1 MSCTADKLVAACC
14 SLLVAGPA
22 LAQGDARE
30 WLDRMEDAVEYLNY
44 SGVFIHIHD
53 QRAETMKVVH
63 RFDGEKITE
72 RYYALN
78 GPRREIIRENDTVK
92 CILPDKQSVLVE
104 RLAGQTALQARL
116 PAYTTQLEDAYQFK
130 LQRRTGS
137 VAGRTTRIIQ
147 IRPRDRY
154 RYGYRLWLDEETAM
168 LLKSQLLSDDDE
180 IIEQLM
186 FASINIQQ
194 SIPDSELEPVTDHE
208 GYTWYRQEATTRAR
222 EKDNTAPLWRAARL
236 PNGFVLTESR
246 TRMMAG
252 SDEPVEHLV
261 YSDGLATVSV
271 FVELPAKKVD
281 SIGGLSRLGAA
292 NAFET
297 SVDAHLITAVG
308 EVPAPTVELIAKSV
322 QPTTVGAMR

>member
-1 MSCTADKLVAACC
+1 MADKLVAACC
-14 SLLVAGPA
+14 SLLVAGSA
-22 LAQGDARE
+22 VAQGDARE
-30 WLDRMEDAVEYLNY
+30 WLDRMEEAVNY
-44 SGVFIHIHD
+44 INYEGVFIHIHD

-63 RFDGEKITE
+63 RVDGDTITE

-137 VAGRTTRIIQ
+137 VAGRTTRIVL
-147 IRPRDRY
+147 IRPKDRY

-168 LLKSQLLSDDDE
+168 PLKSQLLSNDGE

-186 FASINIQQ
+186 FASIKLMQ

-208 GYTWYRQEATTRAR
+208 GFTWYRQQARTRAR
-222 EKDNTAPLWRAARL
+222 EKDNSAPLWRAARL
-236 PNGFVLTESR
+236 PNGFVLTESK

-271 FVELPAKKVD
+271 FVELPATKIEA
-281 SIGGLSRLGAA
+281 IGGLSRLGAA
-292 NAFET
+292 NTFATSFE
-297 SVDAHLITAVG
+297 SYLVTAVG